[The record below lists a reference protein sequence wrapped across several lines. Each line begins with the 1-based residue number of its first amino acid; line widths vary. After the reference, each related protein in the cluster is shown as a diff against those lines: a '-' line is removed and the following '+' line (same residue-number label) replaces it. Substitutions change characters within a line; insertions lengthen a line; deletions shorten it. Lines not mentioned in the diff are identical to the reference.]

1 MFEGYTSR
9 MTGTRTYGDA
19 CGIARALDI
28 LGERWALMTVRE
40 LLLGPKR
47 FTDLRTG
54 LPHASP
60 NILTQRLRELE
71 QQGIVRKRRLPPPA
85 ASQVYELTDRGLE
98 IAPVLDALGTWGSR
112 LPLPGPD
119 ATMSF
124 DAHILSFR
132 TLFDPARAEGFDAR
146 VELRLGERRFRAV
159 VADGR
164 FEIVEGEL
172 ADPDA
177 VIASD
182 AGTVLA
188 VAHGRAGLAE
198 AEASG
203 ALTITGDRARAERFL
218 GLFPLPEAAVV
229 PEPAAVAA

>member
-1 MFEGYTSR
+1 MSKP
-9 MTGTRTYGDA
+9 RTYGDA

-47 FTDLRTG
+47 FTDLRAG

-60 NILTQRLRELE
+60 NILSMRLRDLE
-71 QQGIVRKRRLPPPA
+71 EHGIVRKRRLPPPA
-85 ASQVYELTDRGLE
+85 ASQVYELTPRGME

-112 LPLPGPD
+112 LPLPAPD

-132 TLFDPARAEGFDAR
+132 TLFDPALADGFDAR
-146 VELRLGERRFRAV
+146 VLLRLGEREFRAT
-159 VADGR
+159 VADGK
-164 FEIVEGEL
+164 FEIVEGPLEE
-172 ADPDA
+172 PDA
-177 VIASD
+177 VITSD
-182 AGTVLA
+182 HGTALA
-188 VAHGRAGLAE
+188 VAHGRAALGE

-203 ALTITGDRARAERFL
+203 ALTIGGDRETAVRFL
-218 GLFPLPEAAVV
+218 GLFPLPE
-229 PEPAAVAA
+229 PAAA